1 MIAYC
6 AEHPGLQIS
15 IGHVVGKTA
24 DVQFGVVGA
33 IRIAAND
40 KHMLSTV
47 ASHVAQLCG
56 FVVKHQVRDRPGH
69 TALKRDRADKQIP

>member
-15 IGHVVGKTA
+15 IGHLVGKTA

-40 KHMLSTV
+40 EHMLSTK
-47 ASHVAQLCG
+47 APHVGQPNGLI
-56 FVVKHQVRDRPGH
+56 VKHQVRDRPGH
-69 TALKRDRADKQIP
+69 PPSNR